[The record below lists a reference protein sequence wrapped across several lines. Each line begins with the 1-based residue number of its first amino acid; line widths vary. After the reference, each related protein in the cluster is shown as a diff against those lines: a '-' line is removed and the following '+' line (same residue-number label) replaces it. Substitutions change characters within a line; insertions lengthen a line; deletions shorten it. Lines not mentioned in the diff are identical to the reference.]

1 MIFPQITII
10 GFGLVGSSL
19 ARAVRKHNLAQKI
32 VCVDA
37 SESVCARVME
47 LGLADVATTDM
58 AQGVKDADCVVVSVP
73 AGAFSA
79 VGAAMREH
87 LKDGC
92 IVTDAGSV
100 KQAAIAALAP
110 HIPPQAFFVPAHP
123 IAGTEHS
130 GPDAGFAELF
140 ERRWCILTPLP
151 ETPLRAVEK
160 ITALWE
166 GCGAMI
172 EIMGARRHDLTL
184 AVTSHLPHLIAYTIV
199 GTAADL
205 EDDLRADVIRFSAS
219 GFRDFTRIAAS
230 DPIMWRDIFLA
241 NREAVLEMLQ
251 RLNEDLSALQKA
263 IRQGDGQALQ
273 DKFTRTRAIRRQ
285 VINAGQADYPKTT
298 FAKSPLADE
307 PAEILLRKASG
318 S

>member
-1 MIFPQITII
+1 MIFQQITII

-58 AQGVKDADCVVVSVP
+58 AQGVGDADCVVVSVP

-79 VGAAMREH
+79 VGAAMREY
-87 LKDGC
+87 LKEGC

-100 KQAAIAALAP
+100 KQSAIAALAP
-110 HIPPQAFFVPAHP
+110 HIPPQAFFV
-123 IAGTEHS
+123 
-130 GPDAGFAELF
+130 PDAGFAELF

-172 EIMGARRHDLTL
+172 EIMEARRHDLTL

-285 VINAGQADYPKTT
+285 VIDAGQADYPKTT
-298 FAKSPLADE
+298 FAKSPLEDE
-307 PAEILLRKASG
+307 PATKVLRKASG